1 MENLLT
7 FNFYSFSRVSYTPG
21 MNIVLIGYRGT
32 GKSTIGR
39 KLADRLRR
47 DFVDIDTLLVE
58 RAGKSIRQIFE
69 EEGEAGFRDRE
80 SAVVAELAGR
90 DHLVIAAGGG
100 AVLRVENVAVL
111 KKNGWLV
118 WLQAEAGV
126 LHRRIVADPSTLAN
140 RPNLIA
146 GKGGGVEEIQK
157 VLAVRMSL
165 YQIAADVVLDVTHL
179 SVEQAMDCLIGMMGG
194 R

>member
-1 MENLLT
+1 
-7 FNFYSFSRVSYTPG
+7 